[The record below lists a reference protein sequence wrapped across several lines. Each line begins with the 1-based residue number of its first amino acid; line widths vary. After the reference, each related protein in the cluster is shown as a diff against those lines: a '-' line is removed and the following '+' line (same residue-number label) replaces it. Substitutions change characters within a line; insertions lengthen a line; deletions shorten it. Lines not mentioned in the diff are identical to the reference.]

1 MIEGHGDDSYRY
13 NHPIVMNFSSNIYS
27 HADLSGLHTYL
38 HERMGVIS
46 SYPEPDAA
54 SLEMRLANSHQIPQE
69 TVLVTNG
76 ATEAIYLIAQSYAC
90 KNVQVLQPTFRE
102 YADACTINGCKVSA
116 LYQLPTEREHFRL
129 DNGVEMLWLCNPN
142 NPTGNILDKRYLQN
156 LVKANP
162 QVLFVVDQ
170 SYESFVQQPLFT
182 ANEALQFDNLI
193 LLHSLTKRYCVPG
206 LRLGYVTAPAHLVRH
221 LRTHKMPWSVNA
233 LAIEAGHYLLVND
246 VEGLPPIDAYLREA
260 QRLRTNLMATGVV
273 DVWETTT
280 HFMLAQLRMG
290 KAGALK
296 DWLAN
301 EHGILIR
308 DASNFDG
315 LDARFFRIAAQR
327 PDENDQLVAAINDW
341 IQQ

>member
-46 SYPEPDAA
+46 SYPEPSAA
-54 SLEMRLANSHQIPQE
+54 SLETRLANFHQIPQE

-142 NPTGNILDKRYLQN
+142 NPTGYNVTTATITLQDPTRIGYTFKPKNCLSIFLLNITL
-156 LVKANP
+156 
-162 QVLFVVDQ
+162 
-170 SYESFVQQPLFT
+170 S
-182 ANEALQFDNLI
+182 
-193 LLHSLTKRYCVPG
+193 H
-206 LRLGYVTAPAHLVRH
+206 LGT
-221 LRTHKMPWSVNA
+221 
-233 LAIEAGHYLLVND
+233 
-246 VEGLPPIDAYLREA
+246 
-260 QRLRTNLMATGVV
+260 
-273 DVWETTT
+273 
-280 HFMLAQLRMG
+280 
-290 KAGALK
+290 
-296 DWLAN
+296 
-301 EHGILIR
+301 
-308 DASNFDG
+308 
-315 LDARFFRIAAQR
+315 
-327 PDENDQLVAAINDW
+327 
-341 IQQ
+341 